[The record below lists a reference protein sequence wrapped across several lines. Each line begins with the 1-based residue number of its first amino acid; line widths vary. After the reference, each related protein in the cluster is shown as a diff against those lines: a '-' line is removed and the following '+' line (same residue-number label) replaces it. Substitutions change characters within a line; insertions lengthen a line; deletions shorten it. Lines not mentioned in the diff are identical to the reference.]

1 MASIN
6 MRIRTDSELKAQA
19 EFVLPQLGMIMKG
32 HVGRNGD
39 AVLADMDQILERTGR
54 DRSHEVLPS
63 DCVASRIDEM
73 LLRHM
78 EFLARASS
86 PAAKQFRKEFAS
98 RLEEG
103 KQNPCQFPWE
113 TDLNLPEH
121 TYRKALFFRRYKALF
136 IVEKSN
142 VYLDAAMDCRQDSAG
157 FQQ

>member
-1 MASIN
+1 MPFWPIW
-6 MRIRTDSELKAQA
+6 IRFWSA
-19 EFVLPQLGMIMKG
+19 
-32 HVGRNGD
+32 R
-39 AVLADMDQILERTGR
+39 RR